1 MSMMQQQANKDLDLE
16 EDSASQYLHSAQS
29 RLMLMQKL
37 SRGDSSVVP
46 DSGQSIKGANF
57 VNNPMSGAGSFTQV
71 LPSNCVLLTNMFDP
85 EVVDLRKDPAF
96 FIDIK
101 E

>member
-1 MSMMQQQANKDLDLE
+1 M
-16 EDSASQYLHSAQS
+16 
-29 RLMLMQKL
+29 
-37 SRGDSSVVP
+37 VP
-46 DSGQSIKGANF
+46 DGGQSIKGANF
-57 VNNPMSGAGSFTQV
+57 VNNPMSGATFTQV

-85 EVVDLRKDPAF
+85 ELVDLRKDPAF

>member
-37 SRGDSSVVP
+37 SRGENSVVP
-46 DSGQSIKGANF
+46 DAGQSIKGANF
-57 VNNPMSGAGSFTQV
+57 VNNPMSGATFTQV

-85 EVVDLRKDPAF
+85 ELVDLRKDPAF